1 MIDKIILKTANGKF
15 PNGFS
20 QFPDFSIN
28 KSQDGEYSLLTTLE
42 TDSKD
47 LLPIGAKD
55 KDLTIAVI
63 KLYKFAHSLN
73 TKK

>member
-1 MIDKIILKTANGKF
+1 MIDKAILKIANGKF

-20 QFPDFSIN
+20 RFPDFSIN
-28 KSQDGEYSLLTTLE
+28 KNKDGEYSLFTTLE

-63 KLYKFAHSLN
+63 KLYKFAHSQK
-73 TKK
+73 TTI